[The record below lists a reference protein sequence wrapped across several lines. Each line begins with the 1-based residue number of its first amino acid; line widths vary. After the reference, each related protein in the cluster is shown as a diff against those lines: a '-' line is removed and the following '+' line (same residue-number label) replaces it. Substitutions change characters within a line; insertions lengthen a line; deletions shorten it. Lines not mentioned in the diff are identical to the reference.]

1 MSTAG
6 HARGA
11 SASSGTRSYSL
22 AADPRSGADCPAR
35 DLLSPACP
43 ARAFNVW
50 ILDSRSVVSG
60 RRRLR
65 NTGRSEARAA
75 RAIGRRLRFRI
86 IPLHKEACVGLH
98 KSLRKT
104 VSFDV
109 FIFWHGR
116 AMCVCVCTSSIF
128 LSRSNECFAG
138 LAVLLFCEEVALAVA
153 AALRRC

>member
-116 AMCVCVCTSSIF
+116 ACVYVCATLAYFF
-128 LSRSNECFAG
+128 LDRMS
-138 LAVLLFCEEVALAVA
+138 
-153 AALRRC
+153 ALRGLRSCSSARKLLLRSQLH